1 MLSRVEI
8 VNKLHFDR
16 HISRIGQKAG
26 TKMFLAE
33 FQNNSVKRDHPFSTY
48 GKFSVRTKWMIP
60 LHRIIL
66 EFRKKHFCPGFLTNS
81 RYMPIKM

>member
-33 FQNNSVKRDHPFSTY
+33 FKNNSVMRDHPFSTY
-48 GKFSVRTKWMIP
+48 AKFSGKLT
-60 LHRIIL
+60 
-66 EFRKKHFCPGFLTNS
+66 FLTLS
-81 RYMPIKM
+81 YAHA